1 MSIALK
7 HYMIAVGLGDNDSLK
22 KIREFYVN
30 GDATK
35 DGYAKAL
42 RTNQKYIDGIKS
54 AQRDEAAAFDG
65 DKYRYY

>member
-22 KIREFYVN
+22 KIREFYMN

-35 DGYAKAL
+35 DDYAKAL

-54 AQRDEAAAFDG
+54 AQRDEAAAFNS

>member
-35 DGYAKAL
+35 DDYAKAL

-54 AQRDEAAAFDG
+54 AQRDAAAAFNS